1 MMKVISCL
9 CFCGLSIVLSAQSA
23 LRTFTSA
30 DDVFRLKYS
39 PVLIRCTPQPEGQ
52 SRWWVPDECNS
63 QDALCGDITGSTT
76 TIVCFARP
84 THEHSAG
91 AFFVAEVQTA
101 GECMEHWPNTACRP
115 LPIKR
120 KDCLAGSSNWWPPET
135 PRSTMRGQNTRID
148 SVRAKLFRISDSWT
162 SGGQTGDI
170 YRVFHGNK
178 CYELG
183 IQEAGVT
190 STAFDPE
197 EIGEI
202 EKVAKEDEEKY
213 GPLLWQALHSFRFL
227 AAGRP

>member
-1 MMKVISCL
+1 
-9 CFCGLSIVLSAQSA
+9 
-23 LRTFTSA
+23 
-30 DDVFRLKYS
+30 
-39 PVLIRCTPQPEGQ
+39 
-52 SRWWVPDECNS
+52 
-63 QDALCGDITGSTT
+63 
-76 TIVCFARP
+76 
-84 THEHSAG
+84 
-91 AFFVAEVQTA
+91 
-101 GECMEHWPNTACRP
+101 
-115 LPIKR
+115 
-120 KDCLAGSSNWWPPET
+120 
-135 PRSTMRGQNTRID
+135 MRGQNTRID

-197 EIGEI
+197 EIEEI

>member
-9 CFCGLSIVLSAQSA
+9 CFCGLSIALSAQSA
-23 LRTFTSA
+23 LQTFTSPDA
-30 DDVFRLKYS
+30 VFQFKYS

-52 SRWWVPDECNS
+52 SRSWAPDECNS

-84 THEHSAG
+84 THEYFAG
-91 AFFVAEVQTA
+91 AFFVAEVQPE
-101 GECMEHWPNTACRP
+101 GECMEHWPNTTCRP

-120 KDCLAGSSNWWPPET
+120 TDCLAGSSNWWPPET
-135 PRSTMRGQNTRID
+135 PRSTTRGQNTRID
-148 SVRAKLFRISDSWT
+148 SVRAKLFHISDSWT
-162 SGGQTGDI
+162 SGGQSGDI
-170 YRVFHGNK
+170 YRVFHGNR

-197 EIGEI
+197 EFEKI
-202 EKVAKEDEEKY
+202 EKVAKEDDRTY
-213 GPLLWQALHSFRFL
+213 GPLLLQALHSFRFL
-227 AAGRP
+227 AASRR

>member
-9 CFCGLSIVLSAQSA
+9 CFCGLTIALYAQSA
-23 LRTFTSA
+23 LQTFTSPDGA
-30 DDVFRLKYS
+30 FQFKYS

-52 SRWWVPDECNS
+52 SRSWVPADECNS
-63 QDALCGDITGSTT
+63 QDALCGDITGSTI

-84 THEHSAG
+84 THKYSAG
-91 AFFVAEVQTA
+91 AFFVAEVQP
-101 GECMEHWPNTACRP
+101 GDCMEHWPNTTCKP

-135 PRSTMRGQNTRID
+135 PRSTTRGQSTRID

-162 SGGQTGDI
+162 SGGQSGDI

-190 STAFDPE
+190 STGFDPE
-197 EIGEI
+197 EFEEI
-202 EKVAKEDEEKY
+202 EKVAREDDKKY
-213 GPLLWQALHSFRFL
+213 GPLLSQALHSFRFL
-227 AAGRP
+227 AAGHR